1 MAFLEQIVNLQK
13 DNLQLIKDSVV
24 KDKSAPKCLMAL
36 QSQPVAPLQGLV
48 HERLALTPAPDPN
61 RDVNLGESCGSAS
74 LGGPRQQASF
84 GVSSLS
90 VGRQSLEASLAVPRL
105 AIASGAAF
113 PAETLQSQDTQPAE
127 ALLQV
132 VPAPSP
138 APAATTAAIA
148 SGEEALLQ
156 IVPVPSTAPAAT
168 TAAIASGAEAL
179 LQLVPVPSPAPAAT
193 TAAIAAGAAFPAE
206 TLQSQGTQEG
216 DKLAA
221 AALQIVPVPS
231 TAPAASTA
239 LATAASTALAATSS
253 AESCLAQKILRDM
266 GVMNDAKAA
275 VKKGPG
281 GSAAPKKKAAGTKRK
296 AAAPK
301 AQAAIE
307 DTGVPN
313 EEAVAAPKRK
323 AAPKAQAA
331 IADAG
336 EASEEPMAAPKTKW
350 ARVDHEA
357 SRNSWRVRFPDGTSK
372 GFRYKEGETPRAMRK
387 QAEDY
392 AIRCGFKI
400 VE

>member
-90 VGRQSLEASLAVPRL
+90 VGRQSQEASLAVPRL

-132 VPAPSP
+132 APAPSP

-281 GSAAPKKKAAGTKRK
+281 GSAAPRRRLKRK

-313 EEAVAAPKRK
+313 EEAIAAPKRK

-336 EASEEPMAAPKTKW
+336 EPSQEAIAAPKKKL

-357 SRNSWRVRFPDGTSK
+357 SRSSWRVRFPDGTSK
-372 GFRYKEGETPRAMRK
+372 GFKYKEGEAPAAMRK